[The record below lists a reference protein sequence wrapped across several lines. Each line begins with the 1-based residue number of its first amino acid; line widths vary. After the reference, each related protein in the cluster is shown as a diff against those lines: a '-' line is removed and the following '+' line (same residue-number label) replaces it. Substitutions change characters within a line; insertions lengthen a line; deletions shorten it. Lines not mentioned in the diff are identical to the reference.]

1 MTYFITHT
9 IEPWMPLGALKAKS
23 DYAQIAQTQ
32 GWTILPIARYNDV
45 RFDDETRQNH
55 IKNWLNT
62 VKADD
67 TVIHQF
73 PSYMSCH
80 FEQQWVQEINKR
92 SARSIVLIHDIEPLR
107 LVKTDA
113 WELSVLKQYNTII
126 VHSEAMANA
135 LRRMSVN
142 STFII
147 QPLFD
152 YLGEV
157 HNLAS
162 YSHLINFAGTFQ
174 KSPWLKDYD
183 GPQINLF
190 GSVPKKWRDFVFPN
204 QVSYHGNF
212 DPDDILNQLTSGFGL
227 IWDNDFED
235 KTYQSY
241 TKYNAP
247 HKASLYLRAGLPLI
261 AWQQSALAAII
272 KQYDIGLTINKL
284 TDLKKI
290 DDISLDQYHT
300 WQKNIYPIASQLAQG
315 FFTKQTL
322 MMIQNKSFNQKFD

>member
-45 RFDDETRQNH
+45 LFDDETRQNH

-183 GPQINLF
+183 GPEINLF

-212 DPDDILNQLTSGFGL
+212 DPGDILNQLTSGFGL

>member
-9 IEPWMPLGALKAKS
+9 IEPWMPLGALKAKA
-23 DYAQIAQTQ
+23 DYAQIAQAQ
-32 GWTILPIARYNDV
+32 GWTIVPIARYNDV

-135 LRRMSVN
+135 LKHMGVN

-183 GPQINLF
+183 GPEINLF

-204 QVSYHGNF
+204 QVSYQGNF

-235 KTYQSY
+235 KKYQSY

-290 DDISLDQYHT
+290 DDISLDQYQT

-322 MMIQNKSFNQKFD
+322 MTIQNKSFNQKFD

>member
-1 MTYFITHT
+1 
-9 IEPWMPLGALKAKS
+9 MPLGALKAKS
-23 DYAQIAQTQ
+23 DYAQIAQAQ

-55 IKNWLNT
+55 IKTWLNS

-113 WELSVLKQYNTII
+113 WELPVLKQYNTII
-126 VHSEAMANA
+126 VHSEAMANG
-135 LRRMSVN
+135 LRRMGVN
-142 STFII
+142 SNFII

-152 YLGEV
+152 YLGKV

-183 GPQINLF
+183 GPEINLF

-235 KTYQSY
+235 KTYQTY

-272 KQYDIGLTINKL
+272 KQYDIGLTINRL
-284 TDLKKI
+284 TDLKRI

>member
-9 IEPWMPLGALKAKS
+9 IEPWMPLGALKAKA
-23 DYAQIAQTQ
+23 DYAQIAQAQ
-32 GWTILPIARYNDV
+32 GWTIVPIARYNDV

-126 VHSEAMANA
+126 VHSEAKANA
-135 LRRMSVN
+135 LKHMGVN

-183 GPQINLF
+183 GPEINLF

-204 QVSYHGNF
+204 QVSYQGNF

-235 KTYQSY
+235 KAYQSY

-290 DDISLDQYHT
+290 DDISLDQYQT

-322 MMIQNKSFNQKFD
+322 MTIQNKSFNQKFD

>member
-9 IEPWMPLGALKAKS
+9 IEPWMPLGALKAKA
-23 DYAQIAQTQ
+23 DYAQIAQAQ
-32 GWTILPIARYNDV
+32 RWTIVPIARYNDV

-67 TVIHQF
+67 TMIHQF

-126 VHSEAMANA
+126 VHSEAMANT
-135 LRRMSVN
+135 LKRMGVN

-183 GPQINLF
+183 GPEINLF

-204 QVSYHGNF
+204 QVSYQGNF

-290 DDISLDQYHT
+290 DDISLDQYQT

-322 MMIQNKSFNQKFD
+322 MTIQNKSFNQKFD

>member
-1 MTYFITHT
+1 
-9 IEPWMPLGALKAKS
+9 MPLGALKAKS

-92 SARSIVLIHDIEPLR
+92 SARSIVLTHDIEPLR

-183 GPQINLF
+183 GPEINLF

>member
-9 IEPWMPLGALKAKS
+9 IEPWMPLGALKAKA
-23 DYAQIAQTQ
+23 DYAQIAQAQ
-32 GWTILPIARYNDV
+32 GWTIVPIARYNDV

-135 LRRMSVN
+135 LKHMGVN

-183 GPQINLF
+183 GPEINLF

-204 QVSYHGNF
+204 QVSYQGNF

-235 KTYQSY
+235 KAYQSY

-247 HKASLYLRAGLPLI
+247 HKASLYLRPGLPLI

-290 DDISLDQYHT
+290 DDISLDQYQT

-322 MMIQNKSFNQKFD
+322 MTIQNKSFNQKFD

>member
-9 IEPWMPLGALKAKS
+9 IEPWMPLGALKAKA
-23 DYAQIAQTQ
+23 DYAQIAQAQ
-32 GWTILPIARYNDV
+32 GWTIVPIARYNDV

-135 LRRMSVN
+135 LKHMGVN

-183 GPQINLF
+183 GQEINLF

-204 QVSYHGNF
+204 QVSYQGNF

-235 KTYQSY
+235 KAYQSY

-290 DDISLDQYHT
+290 DDISLDQYQT

-322 MMIQNKSFNQKFD
+322 MTIQNKSFNQKFD

>member
-9 IEPWMPLGALKAKS
+9 IEPWMPLGALKAKA
-23 DYAQIAQTQ
+23 DYAQIAQAK
-32 GWTILPIARYNDV
+32 GWTIVPIARYNDV

-183 GPQINLF
+183 GPEINLF

>member
-183 GPQINLF
+183 GPEINLF

-204 QVSYHGNF
+204 QVSYQGNF

-235 KTYQSY
+235 KAYQSY

>member
-9 IEPWMPLGALKAKS
+9 IEPWMSLGALKAKA
-23 DYAQIAQTQ
+23 DYAQIAQAQ
-32 GWTILPIARYNDV
+32 GWTIVPIARYNDV

-135 LRRMSVN
+135 LKHMGVN

-183 GPQINLF
+183 GPEINLF

-204 QVSYHGNF
+204 QVSYQGNF

-235 KTYQSY
+235 KAYQSY

-290 DDISLDQYHT
+290 DDISLDQYQT

-322 MMIQNKSFNQKFD
+322 MTIQNKSFNQKFD